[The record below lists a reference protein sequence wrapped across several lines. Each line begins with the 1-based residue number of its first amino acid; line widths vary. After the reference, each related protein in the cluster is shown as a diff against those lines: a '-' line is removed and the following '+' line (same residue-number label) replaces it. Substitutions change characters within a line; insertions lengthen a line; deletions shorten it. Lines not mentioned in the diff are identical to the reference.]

1 VRYEV
6 YRKELESRSVVLHY
20 KGDAVSPFQT
30 IAISETGHF
39 TNPEGEHVPFP
50 GGFFDST
57 LAELLEIG

>member
-1 VRYEV
+1 
-6 YRKELESRSVVLHY
+6 
-20 KGDAVSPFQT
+20 VSPFQT

-57 LAELLEIG
+57 LAELLEI